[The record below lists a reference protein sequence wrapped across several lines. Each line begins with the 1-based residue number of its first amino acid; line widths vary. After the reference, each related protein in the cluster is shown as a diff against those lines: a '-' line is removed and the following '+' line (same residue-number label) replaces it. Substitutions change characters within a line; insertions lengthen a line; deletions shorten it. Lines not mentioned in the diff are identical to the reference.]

1 MQGLPVF
8 FRANPPWSPAM
19 RRFTKEELSQYNG
32 KDGASAYIA
41 YESKVYDVSHSFLW
55 QKGQHQVLHTAGM
68 DLTTE
73 LDAAPHGADM
83 LERFPVIGMLV
94 DTR

>member
-1 MQGLPVF
+1 MEI
-8 FRANPPWSPAM
+8 
-19 RRFTKEELSQYNG
+19 FTREELSQYNG

-55 QKGQHQVLHTAGM
+55 QKGRHQVLHAAGM

-73 LDAAPHGADM
+73 LNAAPHGADI
-83 LERFPVIGMLV
+83 LERFRVIGMLI

>member
-1 MQGLPVF
+1 MDAGSPRF
-8 FRANPPWSPAM
+8 FRANPHWSLVM
-19 RRFTKEELSQYNG
+19 RRLTKEELSQYNG
-32 KDGASAYIA
+32 KDGASVYIA

-55 QKGQHQVLHTAGM
+55 QKGRHQVLHIAGM

-83 LERFPVIGMLV
+83 LERFQVIGMLI
-94 DTR
+94 D

>member
-8 FRANPPWSPAM
+8 FMTIPVGDPVM
-19 RRFTKEELSQYNG
+19 EIFTREELSQYNG

-55 QKGQHQVLHTAGM
+55 QKGRHQVLHAAGM

-73 LDAAPHGADM
+73 LNAAPHGADI
-83 LERFPVIGMLV
+83 LERFRVIGMLI

>member
-1 MQGLPVF
+1 
-8 FRANPPWSPAM
+8 M
-19 RRFTKEELSQYNG
+19 RRLTKEELAQYNG
-32 KDGASAYIA
+32 KDGAPAYIA
-41 YESKVYDVSHSFLW
+41 YEGKVYDVSHSFLW
-55 QKGQHQVLHTAGM
+55 QKGRHQVLHTAGI
-68 DLTTE
+68 DLSTE

>member
-1 MQGLPVF
+1 
-8 FRANPPWSPAM
+8 M
-19 RRFTKEELSQYNG
+19 RRLTKEELAQYNG
-32 KDGASAYIA
+32 KDGAPAYIA
-41 YESKVYDVSHSFLW
+41 HEGKIYDVSHSFLW
-55 QKGQHQVLHTAGM
+55 QKGRHQVLHTAGI

-83 LERFPVIGMLV
+83 LESFPVIGMLV

>member
-1 MQGLPVF
+1 
-8 FRANPPWSPAM
+8 M
-19 RRFTKEELSQYNG
+19 RRLTKEELAQYNG
-32 KDGASAYIA
+32 KDGAPAYIA
-41 YESKVYDVSHSFLW
+41 YAGKVYDLSHSFLW
-55 QKGQHQVLHTAGM
+55 QKGRHQVLHTAGI